1 MQVSTKWLKDYIDID
16 LTADELAEKFTLAGI
31 PVENVI
37 HAGEGLE
44 KVVTGKIEEL
54 KAHPDSDHL
63 QICQM
68 DVGAENLLQIVTG
81 AQNVA
86 EGQIVPVALVG
97 ANLPCGKKISKGKM
111 RGVASNGMLCSSD
124 ELKIEGDAS
133 GIYILPEDTKVGI
146 PVAEVLGLDD
156 DILEF
161 ELTANRGDCFSVVG
175 LVRELAV
182 LTKKT
187 PRFPEIKVDENDDR
201 EASKLV
207 KIGIAAPELCSRFSG
222 RVLTD
227 VKLAPSPDW
236 IVKRLEGAGMRAI
249 NNVVDVTNFVM
260 LELGQPLHAYDFDE
274 VVGHELTARQAVAG
288 EALHTLDDT
297 NRLAKGGEL
306 VIADAEKA
314 AGLAGIMGGF
324 ETEITEKTSTVILE
338 AACFNSASIRRTSR
352 AVGIHSEA
360 SGRFER
366 GTNEKGTIA
375 ALDRVAQLLQEMGAC
390 KVCKGVVDV
399 YPNPKD
405 EVKIKFSPAQINAR
419 LGTNFSVEE
428 IIDVLTAL
436 GFDVESTGKVDELTD
451 EVVDRIAAVT
461 KKFNK
466 TASEIG
472 KKSNVEN
479 FVSNIGA
486 TFSGIFKKADEKIPD
501 DAKERVESFV
511 SNFGG
516 LFRKADEKIPD
527 ETKERVED
535 IIGNIGGKFGELVK
549 TVDMKISSTYLATVP
564 EWRNDVTLPEDL
576 SEEVARIFGFDK
588 IPSTLPK
595 GNQQGHQSATQNFID
610 RIKTILVGLGMCEEL
625 SFAFTSS
632 AMFDKMHIPADSQLR
647 QAVPIM
653 NPLTDEAPLLRTTL
667 LASIFENAARNYSRK
682 NEDIKLFDIAPVFFP
697 KALPVTE
704 QPIERQQLV
713 GVLMGRREPKG
724 WSQNPAQVD
733 FYDAKG
739 IVEELLAG
747 LSINNYFVEAGEH
760 YALHPGKTAVF
771 KKGRDV
777 LVTVGEVH
785 PAVAEALGIKKK
797 IYVFEAEVDTL
808 QKFAA
813 KKFTFESLP
822 KYPSISRDLAI
833 LVDHDTAAGDVEK
846 VIAKNGGQFFKGV
859 TLFDVYT
866 GDRIS
871 ADKKSL
877 AFAIDF
883 RSNERTLKD
892 EEADE
897 AFKNILSAVEKEF
910 GATLRS

>member
-37 HAGEGLE
+37 HAGAGLE
-44 KVVTGKIEEL
+44 KVVTGRIEEL

-63 QICQM
+63 LICQM
-68 DVGAENLLQIVTG
+68 NVGAENLLQIITG
-81 AQNVA
+81 ASNVK

-111 RGVASNGMLCSSD
+111 RGVVSNGMLCSAN
-124 ELKIEGDAS
+124 EMNIEGDSS
-133 GIYILPEDTKVGI
+133 GIYILPEDTPIGL
-146 PVAEVLGLDD
+146 PAAEVLGLDD

-161 ELTANRGDCFSVVG
+161 ELTANRGDCFSVIG

-187 PRFPEIKVDENDDR
+187 PRFPEIKVDEDDAV
-201 EASKLV
+201 EASALV
-207 KIGIAAPELCSRFSG
+207 KIGIDAEDLCGRFSS
-222 RVLTD
+222 RVLTN

-236 IVKRLEGAGMRAI
+236 MVRRLEGAGMRAI

-260 LELGQPLHAYDFDE
+260 LEMGQPLHAYDFDK
-274 VVGHELTARQAVAG
+274 VVGHQLTARRAVEG
-288 EALHTLDDT
+288 EPLHTLDDT

-324 ETEITEKTSTVILE
+324 ESEITESTSTVILE
-338 AACFNSASIRRTSR
+338 AASFNSASIRRTSR

-366 GTNEKGTIA
+366 GTNEKGTVA

-399 YPNPKD
+399 YPNPKP
-405 EVKIKFSPAQINAR
+405 EVKIKFTPAQINSR
-419 LGTNFSVEE
+419 LGTSYTDAE
-428 IIDVLTAL
+428 IVDVLEAL
-436 GFDVESTGKVDELTD
+436 GFKIEPLGVVDELTD
-451 EVVDRIAAVT
+451 EVVDKFAEAT
-461 KKFNK
+461 KN
-466 TASEIG
+466 IG
-472 KKSNVEN
+472 KAARELSKKSTVEGFVKN
-479 FVSNIGA
+479 FGA
-486 TFSGIFKKADEKIPD
+486 SLGELFKNA
-501 DAKERVESFV
+501 DAKATDDVLKNSGVESFMKNI
-511 SNFGG
+511 SETFGG
-516 LFRKADEKIPD
+516 AIKN
-527 ETKERVED
+527 VE
-535 IIGNIGGKFGELVK
+535 
-549 TVDMKISSTYLATVP
+549 MKISSAYEATVP
-564 EWRNDVTLPEDL
+564 EWRNDVSLPDDL
-576 SEEVARIFGFDK
+576 SEEVARIYGFDK

-610 RIKTILVGLGMCEEL
+610 KIKEILSSLGMCEEL
-625 SFAFTSS
+625 SFAFTSE
-632 AMFDKMHIPADSQLR
+632 AMFDKMRVPTDSELR
-647 QAVPIM
+647 RAVPIM

-667 LASIFENAARNYSRK
+667 LASIFENAARNFSRK
-682 NEDIKLFDIAPVFFP
+682 NEDVRLFDVAPVFLP
-697 KALPVTE
+697 KKLPVTE
-704 QPIERQQLV
+704 LPREKYQVV
-713 GVLMGRREPKG
+713 GLLMGRREPKG
-724 WSQNPAQVD
+724 WSQDAAQVD

-747 LSINNYFVEAGEH
+747 LSIANYFVEAGEH

-771 KKGRDV
+771 KKGLDV

-797 IYVFEAEVDTL
+797 IYVFEADIDTL

-813 KKFTFESLP
+813 KKFTLEALP

-833 LVDHDTAAGDVEK
+833 LVEHDTAAGDVEK
-846 VIAKNGGQFFKGV
+846 VIVKSGGKFFKGV

-866 GDRIS
+866 GERIP

-877 AFAIDF
+877 AFALEF

-892 EEADE
+892 EEADD
-897 AFKNILSAVEKEF
+897 AFKNILAAVEKDF

>member
-16 LTADELAEKFTLAGI
+16 LTADELADKFTLAGI

-37 HAGEGLE
+37 HAGAGLE
-44 KVVTGKIEEL
+44 KVVTGKIVEL
-54 KAHPDSDHL
+54 TAHPDSDHL

-81 AQNVA
+81 APNVA

-111 RGVASNGMLCSSD
+111 RGVASNGMLCSAD
-124 ELKIEGDAS
+124 ELKIDGDSS
-133 GIYILPEDTKVGI
+133 GIYILPEDTPVGI
-146 PVAEVLGLDD
+146 PAAEVLGLDD

-182 LTKKT
+182 LTKKSA
-187 PRFPEIKVDENDDR
+187 RYPEITVDEND
-201 EASKLV
+201 ASDASALV
-207 KIGIAAPELCSRFSG
+207 KIGIDAPDLCSRFSA

-260 LELGQPLHAYDFDE
+260 LELGQPLHAYDFDA
-274 VVGHELTARQAVAG
+274 VAGHELTARRAVEG
-288 EALHTLDDT
+288 EPLHTLDDT

-306 VIADAEKA
+306 VIADADKA

-324 ETEITEKTSTVILE
+324 ETEITDKTKTVILE

-366 GTNEKGTIA
+366 GTNVNTTIK
-375 ALDRVAQLLQEMGAC
+375 ALDRVAQLLQQMGAC
-390 KVCKGVVDV
+390 RVCKGVVDV
-399 YPNPKD
+399 YPSPKD
-405 EVKIKFSPAQINAR
+405 EVKIKFTTAQINAR
-419 LGTNFSVEE
+419 LGTNYTDAE
-428 IIDVLTAL
+428 IVDVLEAL
-436 GFDVESTGKVDELTD
+436 GFGIEPLNKVDELTD
-451 EVVDRIAAVT
+451 EVVDKFASATKTFGKAAR
-461 KKFNK
+461 
-466 TASEIG
+466 EIG
-472 KKSNVEN
+472 KKSNVES
-479 FVSNIGA
+479 FIGNIGA
-486 TFSGIFKKADEKIPD
+486 TFGNLFKNAGAKANDMAQKAGVD
-501 DAKERVESFV
+501 DFV
-511 SNFGG
+511 Q
-516 LFRKADEKIPD
+516 
-527 ETKERVED
+527 
-535 IIGNIGGKFGELVK
+535 NISTAVGDMVK
-549 TVDMKISSTYLATVP
+549 NVDMKLSTSYEVTVP
-564 EWRNDVTLPEDL
+564 DWRNDVTIPDDL
-576 SEEVARIFGFDK
+576 SEEVARIYGFDK

-595 GNQQGHQSATQNFID
+595 GNQQGRQSAAQNFID
-610 RIKTILVGLGMCEEL
+610 RIKAILVGLGMCEEL
-625 SFAFTSS
+625 SFAFTST
-632 AMFDKMHIPADSQLR
+632 AMFDKMRVPVDSTLR

-667 LASIFENAARNYSRK
+667 LASIFENAARNFSRK
-682 NEDIKLFDIAPVFFP
+682 NEDLKLFDIAPVFEP

-704 QPIERQQLV
+704 QPRERQQLV
-713 GVLMGRREPKG
+713 GLLTGRREPKG

-739 IVEELLAG
+739 IVEELLDG
-747 LSINNYFVEAGEH
+747 LSINNYFVEAGTH
-760 YALHPGKTAVF
+760 YALHPGKTAAF

-785 PAVAEALGIKKK
+785 PAVAEALGIRKK
-797 IYVFEAEVDTL
+797 IYVFEADVDTL

-813 KKFTFESLP
+813 KKFTLEPLP
-822 KYPSISRDLAI
+822 KYPSIGRDLAI
-833 LVDHDTAAGDVEK
+833 LVDLDTAAGDVEK
-846 VIAKNGGQFFKGV
+846 VITKHGGNFLKRV

-866 GDRIS
+866 GERIP

-877 AFAIDF
+877 AFALDF
-883 RSNERTLKD
+883 RSNERTLTD
-892 EEADE
+892 DEADT
-897 AFKNILSAVEKEF
+897 AFKEILAAVEKDF

>member
-16 LTADELAEKFTLAGI
+16 LSADELAEKFTLAGI

-63 QICQM
+63 LICQM
-68 DVGAENLLQIVTG
+68 NVGKENLLQIVTG
-81 AQNVA
+81 ASNVA

-111 RGVASNGMLCSSD
+111 RGVASNGMLCSAE
-124 ELKIEGDAS
+124 ELKLDVEDAVD
-133 GIYILPEDTKVGI
+133 GIYILPADTPVGV
-146 PVAEVLGLDD
+146 PAAEVLGLDD

-161 ELTANRGDCFSVVG
+161 ELTANRGDCFSVIG

-182 LTKKT
+182 LTKKSA
-187 PRFPEIKVDENDDR
+187 RYPEIKVSENDSA
-201 EASKLV
+201 ESSALV
-207 KIGIAAPELCSRFSG
+207 KIDIDAPDLCSRFSA
-222 RVLTD
+222 RVLTN

-260 LELGQPLHAYDFDE
+260 LEMGQPLHAYDFDK
-274 VVGHELTARQAVAG
+274 VVGHQLTARRAVEG
-288 EALHTLDDT
+288 EPLHTLDDT

-324 ETEITEKTSTVILE
+324 ESEITEKTSTVILE
-338 AACFNSASIRRTSR
+338 AASFNSASIRRTSR
-352 AVGIHSEA
+352 AVGIHTEA

-366 GTNEKGTIA
+366 GTNEHGTIA

-399 YPNPKD
+399 YPNPKG
-405 EVKIKFSPAQINAR
+405 EVKIKFTPKQINAR
-419 LGTNFSVEE
+419 LGTKFSNEE
-428 IIDVLTAL
+428 IVEVLESL
-436 GFDVESTGKVDELTD
+436 GFEIETTGKVDELTD
-451 EVVDRIAAVT
+451 EVVDKFASAT
-461 KKFNK
+461 KN
-466 TASEIG
+466 IG
-472 KKSNVEN
+472 KAARELGKNPNVEN
-479 FVSNIGA
+479 FISNIGA
-486 TFSGIFKKADEKIPD
+486 TF
-501 DAKERVESFV
+501 
-511 SNFGG
+511 GG
-516 LFRKADEKIPD
+516 LFGKNADKAR
-527 ETKERVED
+527 ETIKDSGIEEFVK
-535 IIGNIGGKFGELVK
+535 NIGTAVGDMVK
-549 TVDMKISSTYLATVP
+549 TVDMKISAAYEATVP

-576 SEEVARIFGFDK
+576 SEEVARIFGFDE

-595 GNQQGHQSATQNFID
+595 GNQQGHQSAAQNFID
-610 RIKTILVGLGMCEEL
+610 KIKNILSSLGMCEEL
-625 SFAFTSS
+625 SFAFTSE
-632 AMFDKMHIPADSQLR
+632 AMFDKMQISADSKLR
-647 QAVPIM
+647 RAVPIM

-667 LASIFENAARNYSRK
+667 LASIFENAARNFSRK
-682 NEDIKLFDIAPVFFP
+682 NEDVRLFEVAPVFFP
-697 KALPVTE
+697 KSLPVTE
-704 QPIERQQLV
+704 QPIEKQKLA
-713 GVLMGRREPKG
+713 GLLMGRREPKG
-724 WSQNPAQVD
+724 WSQDAAQID

-747 LSINNYFVEAGEH
+747 LSISNYFVEAGEH
-760 YALHPGKTAVF
+760 YALHPGKTAFF

-777 LVTVGEVH
+777 LATVGEVH
-785 PAVAEALGIKKK
+785 PAVAEALGIRKK
-797 IYVFEAEVDTL
+797 IYVFEADVETL

-813 KKFTFESLP
+813 KKFSFESLP

-833 LVDHDTAAGDVEK
+833 LVEHDIAAGDVEK
-846 VIAKNGGQFFKGV
+846 VIIKNGGNFFKGV

-866 GDRIS
+866 GERIAS
-871 ADKKSL
+871 DKKSL
-877 AFAIDF
+877 AFAIEF

-892 EEADE
+892 EEADS
-897 AFKNILSAVEKEF
+897 AFQNILAAVEKEF

>member
-37 HAGEGLE
+37 HASEGLE
-44 KVVTGKIEEL
+44 KVVTGRIEEL

-63 QICQM
+63 LICQM
-68 DVGAENLLQIVTG
+68 NIGEENLVQIITG
-81 AQNVA
+81 ASNVA

-111 RGVASNGMLCSSD
+111 RGVASNGMLCSAD
-124 ELKIEGDAS
+124 ELNIEGDSS
-133 GIYILPEDTKVGI
+133 GIYILPEDTPVGV
-146 PVAEVLGLDD
+146 PAAEVLGLDD

-161 ELTANRGDCFSVVG
+161 ELTANRGDCFSVIG

-187 PRFPEIKVDENDDR
+187 PRFPEIKFDEDDER
-201 EASKLV
+201 NAEDLV
-207 KIGIAAPELCSRFSG
+207 KIGIDAPDLCGRFSS
-222 RVLTD
+222 RVLTN

-236 IVKRLEGAGMRAI
+236 MVKRLEGAGMRAI

-260 LELGQPLHAYDFDE
+260 LEMGQPLHAYDYDK
-274 VVGHELTARQAVAG
+274 VTWHQLTARRAVEG
-288 EALHTLDDT
+288 EPLHTLDDT

-324 ETEITEKTSTVILE
+324 ESEITEATKTVILE
-338 AACFNSASIRRTSR
+338 AASFNSASIRRTSR

-366 GTNEKGTIA
+366 GTNINGTVV

-390 KVCKGVVDV
+390 SVCKGVVDV
-399 YPNPKD
+399 YPNPKP
-405 EVKIKFSPAQINAR
+405 EIKIKFTPAQINQR
-419 LGTNFSVEE
+419 LGTNYSDKE
-428 IIDVLTAL
+428 IIDVLEAL
-436 GFDVESTGKVDELTD
+436 GFKIEPLGVVDELTD
-451 EVVDRIAAVT
+451 DVVDKFATATKNIGKAAR
-461 KKFNK
+461 
-466 TASEIG
+466 EIG
-472 KKSNVEN
+472 KKSNVESFMKN
-479 FVSNIGA
+479 FGASIGEL
-486 TFSGIFKKADEKIPD
+486 FKNT
-501 DAKERVESFV
+501 DAKAQDEVIKNSGVEGFMKNISET
-511 SNFGG
+511 FGG
-516 LFRKADEKIPD
+516 IAKS
-527 ETKERVED
+527 VE
-535 IIGNIGGKFGELVK
+535 I
-549 TVDMKISSTYLATVP
+549 KISSAYEATVP
-564 EWRNDVTLPEDL
+564 DWRNDVKLPDDL
-576 SEEVARIFGFDK
+576 SEEVARIYGFDN

-595 GNQQGHQSATQNFID
+595 GNQQGRQSATQNFID
-610 RIKTILVGLGMCEEL
+610 KIKNILSGLGMCEEL
-625 SFAFTSS
+625 SFAFTSE
-632 AMFDKMHIPADSQLR
+632 AMFDKMRIPADSELR
-647 QAVPIM
+647 RAVPIM

-667 LASIFENAARNYSRK
+667 LASIFENAARNFSRK
-682 NEDIKLFDIAPVFFP
+682 NEDVRLFDVAPVFIP
-697 KALPVTE
+697 KNLPVTE
-704 QPIERQQLV
+704 LPLEKQQVV
-713 GVLMGRREPKG
+713 GLLMGRREPKG
-724 WSQNPAQVD
+724 WSQNPAQID

-739 IVEELLAG
+739 IVEEFLAG

-771 KKGRDV
+771 KKGRDI
-777 LVTVGEVH
+777 LVMVGEVH

-797 IYVFEAEVDTL
+797 IYVFEADVETL

-813 KKFTFESLP
+813 KKFSLESLP

-833 LVDHDTAAGDVEK
+833 LVEHDTAAGDVEK
-846 VIAKNGGQFFKGV
+846 IIVKSGGKFFKGV

-866 GDRIS
+866 GERIP

-877 AFAIDF
+877 AFALEF
-883 RSNERTLKD
+883 RSNERTLTD

-897 AFKNILSAVEKEF
+897 AFKNILAAVEKDF

>member
-37 HAGEGLE
+37 HAGAGLE
-44 KVVTGKIEEL
+44 KVVTGRIDEL

-68 DVGAENLLQIVTG
+68 DVGEENLLQIVTG

-111 RGVASNGMLCSSD
+111 RGVASNGMLCSAD
-124 ELKIEGDAS
+124 ELKIDGDSS
-133 GIYILPEDTKVGI
+133 GIYILPENTKVGI

-161 ELTANRGDCFSVVG
+161 ELTANRGDCFSMIG

-187 PRFPEIKVDENDDR
+187 PRYPEIKVDEDDER
-201 EASKLV
+201 NASELV
-207 KIGIAAPELCSRFSG
+207 KIGIDAPELCSRFSA
-222 RVLTD
+222 RVLTN

-236 IVKRLEGAGMRAI
+236 MVKRLEGAGMRAI

-260 LELGQPLHAYDFDE
+260 LELGQPLHAYDFDA

-366 GTNEKGTIA
+366 GTNEHGTIN
-375 ALDRVAQLLQEMGAC
+375 ALDRVAQLLQQMNAC
-390 KVCKGVVDV
+390 KVCTGVVDV
-399 YPNPKD
+399 YPNPKP
-405 EVKIKFSPAQINAR
+405 EVKIKFSPAQINQR

-428 IIDVLTAL
+428 ILDVLSAL
-436 GFDVESTGKVDELTD
+436 GFAVESTGKVDELTD
-451 EVVDRIAAVT
+451 EVIDKFADKIAFAT
-461 KKFNK
+461 KNVNRV
-466 TASEIG
+466 AREIG
-472 KKSNVEN
+472 KKPGIEN
-479 FVSNIGA
+479 FMSNIGA
-486 TFSGIFKKADEKIPD
+486 TFGELFKRADEKISD
-501 DAKERVESFV
+501 K
-511 SNFGG
+511 
-516 LFRKADEKIPD
+516 
-527 ETKERVED
+527 TKERVED
-535 IIGNIGGKFGELVK
+535 IMGNIGGKFGELVK
-549 TVDMKISSTYLATVP
+549 NVDMKISSTYVATVP
-564 EWRNDVTLPEDL
+564 DWRNDVTLPEDL

-595 GNQQGHQSATQNFID
+595 GNQQGHQSAAQNFID
-610 RIKTILVGLGMCEEL
+610 RIKAILVRLGMCEEL

-632 AMFDKMHIPADSQLR
+632 AMFDKMQIPADSQLR

-667 LASIFENAARNYSRK
+667 LASIFENAARNFSRK
-682 NEDIKLFDIAPVFFP
+682 NEDLKLFDVAPVFFP
-697 KALPVTE
+697 KSLPVTE

-713 GVLMGRREPKG
+713 GLLTGRREPKG

-733 FYDAKG
+733 FYDVKG

-747 LSINNYFVEAGEH
+747 LSINNYFVEAGTH

-785 PAVAEALGIKKK
+785 PAVADALDIRKK
-797 IYVFEAEVDTL
+797 IYVFEADVDTL

-883 RSNERTLKD
+883 RSNERTLTD

-897 AFKNILSAVEKEF
+897 SFKNILSAVEKEF

>member
-44 KVVTGKIEEL
+44 KVVTGRIEEL

-63 QICQM
+63 LICQM
-68 DVGAENLLQIVTG
+68 NVGAENLVQIITG
-81 AQNVA
+81 APNVA

-111 RGVASNGMLCSSD
+111 RGVASNGMLCSAN
-124 ELKIEGDAS
+124 EMNIEGDSS
-133 GIYILPEDTKVGI
+133 GIYILPEDTPIGI
-146 PVAEVLGLDD
+146 PAAEVLGLDD

-161 ELTANRGDCFSVVG
+161 ELTANRGDCFSVIG

-187 PRFPEIKVDENDDR
+187 PRFPEIKVDENDAA
-201 EASKLV
+201 EASALV
-207 KIGIAAPELCSRFSG
+207 KIGIDAEDLCGRFSS
-222 RVLTD
+222 RVLTN

-236 IVKRLEGAGMRAI
+236 MVKRLEGAGMRAI

-260 LELGQPLHAYDFDE
+260 LEMGQPLHAYDFDK
-274 VVGHELTARQAVAG
+274 VVGHQLTARRAIEG
-288 EALHTLDDT
+288 EPLHTLDDT

-324 ETEITEKTSTVILE
+324 ESEITEATTTVILE
-338 AACFNSASIRRTSR
+338 AASFNSASIRRTSR

-366 GTNEKGTIA
+366 GTNEKNTIA

-399 YPNPKD
+399 YPNPKP
-405 EVKIKFSPAQINAR
+405 EVKIKFTPAQINSR
-419 LGTNFSVEE
+419 LGTEYSDAE
-428 IIDVLTAL
+428 IVDVLEAL
-436 GFDVESTGKVDELTD
+436 GFKIEPLGVVDELTD
-451 EVVDRIAAVT
+451 EVVDKFAAAT
-461 KKFNK
+461 KNIGK
-466 TASEIG
+466 AAREIG
-472 KKSNVEN
+472 KKSTVEGFVKN
-479 FVSNIGA
+479 FGA
-486 TFSGIFKKADEKIPD
+486 SFGELFKNA
-501 DAKERVESFV
+501 DAKAEDDVLKNSGVESFMKNI
-511 SNFGG
+511 SETFGG
-516 LFRKADEKIPD
+516 IAKS
-527 ETKERVED
+527 VE
-535 IIGNIGGKFGELVK
+535 
-549 TVDMKISSTYLATVP
+549 MKISSAYEVTVP
-564 EWRNDVTLPEDL
+564 DWRNDVSLPDDL
-576 SEEVARIFGFDK
+576 SEEVARIYGFDK

-610 RIKTILVGLGMCEEL
+610 KIKNILSSLGLCEEL
-625 SFAFTSS
+625 SFAFTSE
-632 AMFDKMHIPADSQLR
+632 AMFDKMRVPTDSELR
-647 QAVPIM
+647 RAVPIM

-667 LASIFENAARNYSRK
+667 LASIFENAARNFSRK
-682 NEDIKLFDIAPVFFP
+682 NEDVRLFDVAPIFLP
-697 KALPVTE
+697 RALPVTE
-704 QPIERQQLV
+704 LPLEKYQVAGL
-713 GVLMGRREPKG
+713 LMGRREPKG
-724 WSQNPAQVD
+724 WSQDAAQVD

-747 LSINNYFVEAGEH
+747 LSIGNYFVEAGEH

-797 IYVFEAEVDTL
+797 IYVFEADVETL

-813 KKFTFESLP
+813 KKFSLESLP

-833 LVDHDTAAGDVEK
+833 LVSHDTAAADVEK
-846 VIAKNGGQFFKGV
+846 VIVKSGGKFFKGV

-866 GDRIS
+866 GERIP

-877 AFAIDF
+877 AFAIEF

-897 AFKNILSAVEKEF
+897 AFKNILAAVEKDF

>member
-16 LTADELAEKFTLAGI
+16 LTVDELAEKFTLAGI

-37 HAGEGLE
+37 KAGAGLE
-44 KVVTGKIEEL
+44 KVVTGRIEEL

-68 DVGAENLLQIVTG
+68 NIGAGELLQIVTG

-111 RGVASNGMLCSSD
+111 RGVASNGMLCSAD
-124 ELKIEGDAS
+124 ELKIDGDSS
-133 GIYILPEDTKVGI
+133 GIYILPDDTPIGL
-146 PVAEVLGLDD
+146 PAAFVLGLDD

-161 ELTANRGDCFSVVG
+161 ELTANRGDCFSVIG

-187 PRFPEIKVDENDDR
+187 PDYPEIKVDEDDDR
-201 EASKLV
+201 DASDLV
-207 KIGIAAPELCSRFSG
+207 KIGIDAPDLCSRFSA

-227 VKLAPSPDW
+227 VKLAPSPEW
-236 IVKRLEGAGMRAI
+236 LVRRLEGAGMRAI

-260 LELGQPLHAYDFDE
+260 LEMGQPLHAYDFDA
-274 VVGHELTARQAVAG
+274 VVGHELTARRAIEG
-288 EALHTLDDT
+288 EPLHTLDDT

-324 ETEITEKTSTVILE
+324 ESEITEKTTTVILE

-352 AVGIHSEA
+352 AVGIHTEA

-375 ALDRVAQLLQEMGAC
+375 ALDRVAQLLQKTGAC

-399 YPNPKD
+399 YPNPKP
-405 EVKIKFSPAQINAR
+405 EVKIKFTAAQINAR
-419 LGTNFSVEE
+419 LGTDYSDEKIV
-428 IIDVLTAL
+428 DVLEAL
-436 GFDVESTGKVDELTD
+436 GFEIDPINKVEEMTD
-451 EVVDRIAAVT
+451 EVVDKVAAAT
-461 KKFNK
+461 KNISK
-466 TASEIG
+466 AARELG
-472 KKSNVEN
+472 KKPRVEG
-479 FVSNIGA
+479 FMKNIGA
-486 TFSGIFKKADEKIPD
+486 TFGGLFQKADDKIPD
-501 DAKERVESFV
+501 KAKADVEDFV
-511 SNFGG
+511 SNISAAVG
-516 LFRKADEKIPD
+516 DM
-527 ETKERVED
+527 
-535 IIGNIGGKFGELVK
+535 VK
-549 TVDMKISSTYLATVP
+549 SVDLKISSAYEATVP

-595 GNQQGHQSATQNFID
+595 GNQQGRQSDTQNFID
-610 RIKTILVGLGMCEEL
+610 RIKNILSGLGMSEEL
-625 SFAFTSS
+625 SFAFTSE
-632 AMFDKMHIPADSQLR
+632 AMFDKMQIPADSELR
-647 QAVPIM
+647 KAVPIM

-667 LASIFENAARNYSRK
+667 LASVFENAARNFSRK
-682 NEDIKLFDIAPVFFP
+682 NEDVRLFEVAPVFLP
-697 KALPVTE
+697 KNLPVTE
-704 QPIERQQLV
+704 QPIEKQKLA
-713 GVLMGRREPKG
+713 GLLMGRREPKG
-724 WSQNPAQVD
+724 WSQNSAQVD

-747 LSINNYFVEAGEH
+747 LSIANYSVEAGEH
-760 YALHPGKTAVF
+760 YALHPGKTAIF

-777 LVTVGEVH
+777 LATVGEVH
-785 PAVAEALGIKKK
+785 PAVAEGLGIRKK
-797 IYVFEAEVDTL
+797 IYVFEADVETL
-808 QKFAA
+808 KKFAA
-813 KKFTFESLP
+813 KKFSFESLP

-833 LVDHDTAAGDVEK
+833 LVEHDTAAGDVEK
-846 VIAKNGGQFFKGV
+846 VIAKSGGQFLKSV

-866 GDRIS
+866 GERIS
-871 ADKKSL
+871 AARKSL
-877 AFAIDF
+877 AFALEF

-892 EEADE
+892 EEADT
-897 AFKNILSAVEKEF
+897 AFQNILAAVEKEF
-910 GATLRS
+910 GATLR

>member
-37 HAGEGLE
+37 HAGAGLE
-44 KVVTGKIEEL
+44 KVVTGRIEEL

-63 QICQM
+63 LICQM
-68 DVGAENLLQIVTG
+68 NVGEENLLQIVTG
-81 AQNVA
+81 AQNVK
-86 EGQIVPVALVG
+86 EGQVVPVALVG

-111 RGVASNGMLCSSD
+111 RGVASNGMLCSAD
-124 ELKIEGDAS
+124 EMNIEGDSS
-133 GIYILPEDTKVGI
+133 GIYILPEDTPIGI
-146 PVAEVLGLDD
+146 PAAEVLGLDD

-161 ELTANRGDCFSVVG
+161 ELTANRGDCFSVIG

-187 PRFPEIKVDENDDR
+187 PRFPEIKFDENDNA
-201 EASKLV
+201 EASALV
-207 KIGIAAPELCSRFSG
+207 KIGIDAPDLCSRFSS
-222 RVLTD
+222 RVLTN

-260 LELGQPLHAYDFDE
+260 LEMGQPLHAYDFDE
-274 VVGHELTARQAVAG
+274 VKGHELTARRAIEG
-288 EALHTLDDT
+288 EPLHTLDDT

-324 ETEITEKTSTVILE
+324 ESEITEKTSTVILE
-338 AACFNSASIRRTSR
+338 AASFNSASIRRTSR

-366 GTNEKGTIA
+366 GTNINGTVA
-375 ALDRVAQLLQEMGAC
+375 ALDRVAQLLQDMGAC
-390 KVCKGVVDV
+390 RVCKGVVDV
-399 YPNPKD
+399 YPNPKP
-405 EVKIKFSPAQINAR
+405 EVKIKFTSAQINQR
-419 LGTNFSVEE
+419 LGTNFSDEE
-428 IIDVLTAL
+428 IVDVLEAL
-436 GFDVESTGKVDELTD
+436 GFEIDPINKVEEMTD
-451 EVVDRIAAVT
+451 EVVDKFAAAT
-461 KKFNK
+461 KN
-466 TASEIG
+466 IG
-472 KKSNVEN
+472 KAARELGKKQNVES
-479 FVSNIGA
+479 FMSNIGSA
-486 TFSGIFKKADEKIPD
+486 FGNIFKKADEKIPD
-501 DAKERVESFV
+501 K
-511 SNFGG
+511 
-516 LFRKADEKIPD
+516 
-527 ETKERVED
+527 TKDNVED
-535 IIGNIGGKFGELVK
+535 LMSTLGGKFGDLVK
-549 TVDMKISSTYLATVP
+549 SVDMKISSAFEATVP
-564 EWRNDVTLPEDL
+564 DWRNDVTLPEDL

-595 GNQQGHQSATQNFID
+595 GNQQGHQSAAQNFID
-610 RIKTILVGLGMCEEL
+610 KIKSVLSSLGMCEEL
-625 SFAFTSS
+625 SFAFTSE
-632 AMFDKMHIPADSQLR
+632 AMFDKMQIPADSELR
-647 QAVPIM
+647 RAVPIM

-667 LASIFENAARNYSRK
+667 LASIFENAARNFSRK
-682 NEDIKLFDIAPVFFP
+682 NEDVRLFEVAPVFYP

-704 QPIERQQLV
+704 QPLEKQKLA
-713 GVLMGRREPKG
+713 GLLMGRREPKG
-724 WSQNPAQVD
+724 WSQDAAQID

-747 LSINNYFVEAGEH
+747 LSIGNYFVEAGEH

-785 PAVAEALGIKKK
+785 PAVAEALGIRKK
-797 IYVFEAEVDTL
+797 IYVFEADVETL

-813 KKFTFESLP
+813 KKFSFESLP

-833 LVDHDTAAGDVEK
+833 LVEPETAAGDVEK
-846 VIAKNGGQFFKGV
+846 VIAKNGGTFLKGV

-866 GDRIS
+866 GERIAS
-871 ADKKSL
+871 DKKSL
-877 AFAIDF
+877 AFAIEF

-897 AFKNILSAVEKEF
+897 AFKNILAAVEKEF

>member
-37 HAGEGLE
+37 HAGAGLE
-44 KVVTGKIEEL
+44 KVVTGRIEEL

-63 QICQM
+63 LICQM
-68 DVGAENLLQIVTG
+68 NVGEENLLQIVTG
-81 AQNVA
+81 AQNVK

-111 RGVASNGMLCSSD
+111 RGVASNGMLCSAD
-124 ELKIEGDAS
+124 EMNIEGDSS
-133 GIYILPEDTKVGI
+133 GIYILPEDTPIGI
-146 PVAEVLGLDD
+146 PAAEVLGLDD

-161 ELTANRGDCFSVVG
+161 ELTANRGDCFSVIG

-187 PRFPEIKVDENDDR
+187 PRFPEIKFDEDDNA
-201 EASKLV
+201 EASALV
-207 KIGIAAPELCSRFSG
+207 KIGIDAPDLCSRFSS
-222 RVLTD
+222 RVLTN

-260 LELGQPLHAYDFDE
+260 LEMGQPLHAYDFDE
-274 VVGHELTARQAVAG
+274 VKGHELTARRAIEG
-288 EALHTLDDT
+288 EPLHTLDDT

-324 ETEITEKTSTVILE
+324 ESEITEKTSTVILE
-338 AACFNSASIRRTSR
+338 AASFNSASIRRTSR

-366 GTNEKGTIA
+366 GTNINGTVA
-375 ALDRVAQLLQEMGAC
+375 ALDRVAQLLQDMGAC
-390 KVCKGVVDV
+390 RVCKGVVDV
-399 YPNPKD
+399 YPNPKP
-405 EVKIKFSPAQINAR
+405 EVKIKFTSAQINQR
-419 LGTNFSVEE
+419 LGTNFSDEE
-428 IIDVLTAL
+428 IVDVLEAL
-436 GFDVESTGKVDELTD
+436 GFEIDPINKVEEMTD
-451 EVVDRIAAVT
+451 EVVDKFAAAT
-461 KKFNK
+461 KN
-466 TASEIG
+466 IG
-472 KKSNVEN
+472 KAARELGKKQNVES
-479 FVSNIGA
+479 FMSNIGSA
-486 TFSGIFKKADEKIPD
+486 FGNIFKKADEKIPD
-501 DAKERVESFV
+501 KTKDNVEELMST
-511 SNFGG
+511 
-516 LFRKADEKIPD
+516 L
-527 ETKERVED
+527 
-535 IIGNIGGKFGELVK
+535 GGKFGDLVK
-549 TVDMKISSTYLATVP
+549 SVDMKISSAFEATVP
-564 EWRNDVTLPEDL
+564 DWRNDVTLPDDL

-595 GNQQGHQSATQNFID
+595 GNQQGHQSAAQNFID
-610 RIKTILVGLGMCEEL
+610 KIKSVLSSLGMCEEL
-625 SFAFTSS
+625 SFAFTSE
-632 AMFDKMHIPADSQLR
+632 AMFDKMQIPADSELR
-647 QAVPIM
+647 RAVPIM

-667 LASIFENAARNYSRK
+667 LASIFENAARNFSRK
-682 NEDIKLFDIAPVFFP
+682 NEDVRLFEVAPVFYP

-704 QPIERQQLV
+704 QPLEKQKLA
-713 GVLMGRREPKG
+713 GLLMGRREPKG
-724 WSQNPAQVD
+724 WSQDAAQID

-747 LSINNYFVEAGEH
+747 LSIGNYFVEAGEH

-785 PAVAEALGIKKK
+785 PAVAEALGIRKK
-797 IYVFEAEVDTL
+797 IYVFEADVETL

-813 KKFTFESLP
+813 KKFSFESLP

-833 LVDHDTAAGDVEK
+833 LVEHDTAAGEVEK
-846 VIAKNGGQFFKGV
+846 VIAKNGGTFLKGV

-866 GDRIS
+866 GERIAS
-871 ADKKSL
+871 DKKSL
-877 AFAIDF
+877 AFAIEF

-897 AFKNILSAVEKEF
+897 AFKNILAAVEKEF

>member
-16 LTADELAEKFTLAGI
+16 LTVDELAEKFTLAGI

-37 HAGEGLE
+37 KAGEGLE
-44 KVVTGKIEEL
+44 KVITGRIEEL

-63 QICQM
+63 LICQM
-68 DVGAENLLQIVTG
+68 NIGEENLLQIVTG
-81 AQNVA
+81 APNVK
-86 EGQIVPVALVG
+86 EGQVVPVALVG

-111 RGVASNGMLCSSD
+111 RGVASNGMLCSAD
-124 ELKIEGDAS
+124 ELKIEGDSS
-133 GIYILPEDTKVGI
+133 GIYILPEDTPIGI
-146 PVAEVLGLDD
+146 PAAEVLGLDD

-161 ELTANRGDCFSVVG
+161 ELTANRGDCFSVIG

-182 LTKKT
+182 LTKKI
-187 PRFPEIKVDENDDR
+187 PRFPEIKVDENDAS
-201 EASKLV
+201 EASALV
-207 KIGIAAPELCSRFSG
+207 KIGIDAPDLCGRFSA

-236 IVKRLEGAGMRAI
+236 MVKRLEGAGMRAI

-260 LELGQPLHAYDFDE
+260 LEMGQPLHAYDFDE
-274 VVGHELTARQAVAG
+274 VKGHELTARRAV
-288 EALHTLDDT
+288 EHEPLHTLDDT

-324 ETEITEKTSTVILE
+324 ETEITAKTKTVILE
-338 AACFNSASIRRTSR
+338 AASFNSASIRRTSR
-352 AVGIHSEA
+352 AVGLHSEA

-366 GTNEKGTIA
+366 GTNINGTVA

-399 YPNPKD
+399 YPNPKP
-405 EVKIKFSPAQINAR
+405 EVKIRFTPAQINAR
-419 LGTNFSVEE
+419 LGTKFLDVQ
-428 IIDVLTAL
+428 IINVLEQL
-436 GFDVESTGKVDELTD
+436 GFKIENIGKVEELTD
-451 EVVDRIAAVT
+451 EVVDKFAAAT
-461 KKFNK
+461 KTLGKAAREF
-466 TASEIG
+466 G
-472 KKSNVEN
+472 KKSNVEGFMKN
-479 FVSNIGA
+479 LGGF
-486 TFSGIFKKADEKIPD
+486 FSKSSDEKKS
-501 DAKERVESFV
+501 DAQDFVKNLGSTVEGFV
-511 SNFGG
+511 KN
-516 LFRKADEKIPD
+516 
-527 ETKERVED
+527 
-535 IIGNIGGKFGELVK
+535 
-549 TVDMKISSTYLATVP
+549 VDMKISSTYEATVP
-564 EWRNDVTLPEDL
+564 DWRNDVTLPEDL

-595 GNQQGHQSATQNFID
+595 GSQQGHQSAAQNFID
-610 RIKTILVGLGMCEEL
+610 KIKEILSGLGMCEEL
-625 SFAFTSS
+625 SFAFTSE
-632 AMFDKMHIPADSQLR
+632 AMFDKMQIPADSELR
-647 QAVPIM
+647 RAVPIM

-682 NEDIKLFDIAPVFFP
+682 NEDVRLFDIAPVFFP
-697 KALPVTE
+697 KSLPVTE
-704 QPIERQQLV
+704 QPIEKYKLA
-713 GVLMGRREPKG
+713 GLLMGRREPKG
-724 WSQNPAQVD
+724 WSQNSAQID

-747 LSINNYFVEAGEH
+747 LSIANYFVEAGEH
-760 YALHPGKTAVF
+760 YALHPGKTALF

-785 PAVAEALGIKKK
+785 PAVAESLGIKKK
-797 IYVFEAEVDTL
+797 IYVFEADVETL

-813 KKFTFESLP
+813 KKFSFESLP

-833 LVDHDTAAGDVEK
+833 LVNPDVAASDVEK
-846 VIAKNGGQFFKGV
+846 VIVKSGDKILKAV

-866 GDRIS
+866 GERIS

-877 AFAIDF
+877 AFALEF

-897 AFKNILSAVEKEF
+897 AFKNILAAVESEF

>member
-1 MQVSTKWLKDYIDID
+1 MQVSTKWLRDYIDID
-16 LTADELAEKFTLAGI
+16 LSADELAEKFTLAGI

-44 KVVTGKIEEL
+44 KVVTGRIEEL

-63 QICQM
+63 LICQM
-68 DVGAENLLQIVTG
+68 NVGEENLVQIITG
-81 AQNVA
+81 ASNVA
-86 EGQIVPVALVG
+86 EGQVVPVALVG

-111 RGVASNGMLCSSD
+111 RGVVSNGMLCSAD
-124 ELKIEGDAS
+124 ELKIEGDPS
-133 GIYILPEDTKVGI
+133 GIYILPEDTPVGV
-146 PVAEVLGLDD
+146 PAAEVLGLDD

-161 ELTANRGDCFSVVG
+161 ELTANRGDCFSVIG

-187 PRFPEIKVDENDDR
+187 PRFPKVEVVEDDER
-201 EASKLV
+201 EASDLV
-207 KIGIAAPELCSRFSG
+207 KIGIDATDLCGRFSS
-222 RVLTD
+222 RVLTN

-236 IVKRLEGAGMRAI
+236 MVKRLEGAGMRAI

-260 LELGQPLHAYDFDE
+260 LEMGQPLHAYDFDK
-274 VVGHELTARQAVAG
+274 VTWHQLTARRAIEG
-288 EALHTLDDT
+288 EPLHTLDDT

-324 ETEITEKTSTVILE
+324 ESEITEATTTVILE
-338 AACFNSASIRRTSR
+338 AASFNSASIRRTSR

-366 GTNEKGTIA
+366 GTNEKGTVA

-399 YPNPKD
+399 YPNPKP
-405 EVKIKFSPAQINAR
+405 EVKIKFTPAQINSR
-419 LGTNFSVEE
+419 LGTNYSDEE
-428 IIDVLTAL
+428 IIGVLEAL
-436 GFDVESTGKVDELTD
+436 GFKIEPVGVVDELTD
-451 EVVDRIAAVT
+451 EVVDKFASATKNIGKAAR
-461 KKFNK
+461 
-466 TASEIG
+466 ELG
-472 KKSNVEN
+472 KKSTVEGFMKN
-479 FVSNIGA
+479 FGASIGEL
-486 TFSGIFKKADEKIPD
+486 FKNS
-501 DAKERVESFV
+501 DAKAADDVLKNSGVEGFMKNLSET
-511 SNFGG
+511 FGG
-516 LFRKADEKIPD
+516 LAKN
-527 ETKERVED
+527 VE
-535 IIGNIGGKFGELVK
+535 
-549 TVDMKISSTYLATVP
+549 MKISSAYEVTVP
-564 EWRNDVTLPEDL
+564 DWRNDVSLPDDL

-595 GNQQGHQSATQNFID
+595 GNQQGRQSAAQNFID
-610 RIKTILVGLGMCEEL
+610 KIKNILAGLGMCEEL
-625 SFAFTSS
+625 SFAFTSE
-632 AMFDKMHIPADSQLR
+632 AMFDKMRVPADSQLR
-647 QAVPIM
+647 RAVPIM

-667 LASIFENAARNYSRK
+667 LASIFENAARNFSRK
-682 NEDIKLFDIAPVFFP
+682 NEDVRLFDVAPVFIP
-697 KALPVTE
+697 KNLPVTE
-704 QPIERQQLV
+704 LPREKQQVV
-713 GVLMGRREPKG
+713 GLLMGRREPKG
-724 WSQNPAQVD
+724 WSQDAAQVD

-747 LSINNYFVEAGEH
+747 LSIGNYFVEAGEH

-797 IYVFEAEVDTL
+797 IYVFEADVETL

-813 KKFTFESLP
+813 KKFSFESLP

-833 LVDHDTAAGDVEK
+833 LVGHDTAAGDVEK
-846 VIAKNGGQFFKGV
+846 VIAKSGGKFFKGV

-866 GDRIS
+866 GERIP

-877 AFAIDF
+877 AFALEF

-892 EEADE
+892 EEADD
-897 AFKNILSAVEKEF
+897 AFKNILAAVEKDF

>member
-44 KVVTGKIEEL
+44 KVVTGRIEEL

-63 QICQM
+63 LICQM
-68 DVGAENLLQIVTG
+68 NVGADSLLQIVTG
-81 AQNVA
+81 APNVK

-111 RGVASNGMLCSSD
+111 RGVASNGMLCSAE
-124 ELKIEGDAS
+124 ELKLDVEDAVD
-133 GIYILPEDTKVGI
+133 GIYILPEDTPVGV
-146 PVAEVLGLDD
+146 PAATVLGLDD

-161 ELTANRGDCFSVVG
+161 ELTANRGDCFSVIG

-182 LTKKT
+182 LTKKSARY
-187 PRFPEIKVDENDDR
+187 PKIKVDENDAT
-201 EASKLV
+201 EASALV
-207 KIGIAAPELCSRFSG
+207 KIGIDAPDLCARFSA
-222 RVLTD
+222 RVLTN

-236 IVKRLEGAGMRAI
+236 MVKRLEGAGMRAI

-260 LELGQPLHAYDFDE
+260 LEMGQPLHAYDFDK
-274 VVGHELTARQAVAG
+274 VVGHQLTARRAVEG
-288 EALHTLDDT
+288 EPLHTLDDT

-324 ETEITEKTSTVILE
+324 ESEITEKTSTVILE
-338 AACFNSASIRRTSR
+338 AASFNSASIRRTSR
-352 AVGIHSEA
+352 AVGIHTEA

-366 GTNEKGTIA
+366 GTNEHGTIA

-390 KVCKGVVDV
+390 RVCKGVVDV
-399 YPNPKD
+399 YPNPKP
-405 EVKIKFSPAQINAR
+405 EVKIKFTPKQINAR
-419 LGTNFSVEE
+419 LGTNFSDDD
-428 IIDVLTAL
+428 IIDVLESL
-436 GFDVESTGKVDELTD
+436 GFEIDTFGKVDELTD
-451 EVVDRIAAVT
+451 EVVDKFSIAT
-461 KKFNK
+461 KSIGK
-466 TASEIG
+466 AAREIG

-479 FVSNIGA
+479 FISNIGA
-486 TFSGIFKKADEKIPD
+486 TF
-501 DAKERVESFV
+501 
-511 SNFGG
+511 GG
-516 LFRKADEKIPD
+516 LFKTADKTD
-527 ETKERVED
+527 KDSGVED
-535 IIGNIGGKFGELVK
+535 FVKTIGNAVGDMVK
-549 TVDMKISSTYLATVP
+549 NVDMKISSAYEVTVP

-576 SEEVARIFGFDK
+576 SEEVARIFGFDE

-595 GNQQGHQSATQNFID
+595 GNQQGRQSATQTFID
-610 RIKTILVGLGMCEEL
+610 KIKAILSSLGMCEEL
-625 SFAFTSS
+625 SFAFTSE
-632 AMFDKMHIPADSQLR
+632 AMFDKMQIPADSELR
-647 QAVPIM
+647 RAVPIM

-682 NEDIKLFDIAPVFFP
+682 NEDVRLFEVAPVFYP

-704 QPIERQQLV
+704 QPIEKQKLA
-713 GVLMGRREPKG
+713 GLLMGRREPKG
-724 WSQNPAQVD
+724 WSQDSAQID

-747 LSINNYFVEAGEH
+747 LSIGNYFVEAGEH

-777 LVTVGEVH
+777 LATVGEVH
-785 PAVAEALGIKKK
+785 PAVAEALGIRKK
-797 IYVFEAEVDTL
+797 IYVFEADIETL

-813 KKFTFESLP
+813 KKFSFESLP

-833 LVDHDTAAGDVEK
+833 LVEHDMAAGDVEK
-846 VIAKNGGQFFKGV
+846 VIAKNGGTFFKGV

-866 GDRIS
+866 GERIS

-877 AFAIDF
+877 AFAIEF

-892 EEADE
+892 EEADA
-897 AFKNILSAVEKEF
+897 AFQNILAAVEKEF

>member
-44 KVVTGKIEEL
+44 KVVTGRIEEL

-63 QICQM
+63 LICQM
-68 DVGAENLLQIVTG
+68 NIGEENLVQIITG
-81 AQNVA
+81 ASNVA

-111 RGVASNGMLCSSD
+111 RGVASNGMLCSAD
-124 ELKIEGDAS
+124 ELNIEGDSS
-133 GIYILPEDTKVGI
+133 GIYILPEDTPVGV
-146 PVAEVLGLDD
+146 PAAEVLGLDD

-161 ELTANRGDCFSVVG
+161 ELTANRGDCFSVIG

-187 PRFPEIKVDENDDR
+187 PRFPEIKFDEDDER
-201 EASKLV
+201 NAEDLV
-207 KIGIAAPELCSRFSG
+207 KIGIDAPDLCGRFSS
-222 RVLTD
+222 RVLTN

-236 IVKRLEGAGMRAI
+236 MVKRLEGAGMRAI

-260 LELGQPLHAYDFDE
+260 LEMGQPLHAYDYDK
-274 VVGHELTARQAVAG
+274 VTWHQLTARRAVEG
-288 EALHTLDDT
+288 EPLHTLDDT

-324 ETEITEKTSTVILE
+324 ESEITETTKTVILE
-338 AACFNSASIRRTSR
+338 AASFNSASIRRTSR

-366 GTNEKGTIA
+366 GTNINGTVA

-390 KVCKGVVDV
+390 SVCKGVVDV
-399 YPNPKD
+399 YPNPKP
-405 EVKIKFSPAQINAR
+405 EIKIKFTPAQINQR
-419 LGTNFSVEE
+419 LGTNYSDKE
-428 IIDVLTAL
+428 IIDVLEAL
-436 GFDVESTGKVDELTD
+436 GFKIEPLGVVDELTD
-451 EVVDRIAAVT
+451 EVVDKFATATKNIGKAAR
-461 KKFNK
+461 
-466 TASEIG
+466 EIG
-472 KKSNVEN
+472 KKSTVEGFMKN
-479 FVSNIGA
+479 FGASIGELFKNA
-486 TFSGIFKKADEKIPD
+486 DTKAPDEVIKNSG
-501 DAKERVESFV
+501 VESFMKNI
-511 SNFGG
+511 SETFGDIA
-516 LFRKADEKIPD
+516 KS
-527 ETKERVED
+527 VE
-535 IIGNIGGKFGELVK
+535 I
-549 TVDMKISSTYLATVP
+549 KISSAYEATVP
-564 EWRNDVTLPEDL
+564 DWRNDVSLPDDL
-576 SEEVARIFGFDK
+576 SEEVARIYGFDE

-595 GNQQGHQSATQNFID
+595 GNQQGRQSAAQNFID
-610 RIKTILVGLGMCEEL
+610 KIKNILSGLGMCEEL
-625 SFAFTSS
+625 SFAFTSE
-632 AMFDKMHIPADSQLR
+632 AMFDKMRVPADSELR
-647 QAVPIM
+647 RAVPIM

-667 LASIFENAARNYSRK
+667 LASIFENAARNFSRK
-682 NEDIKLFDIAPVFFP
+682 NEDVRLFDVAPVFIP
-697 KALPVTE
+697 KNLPVTE
-704 QPIERQQLV
+704 LPREKQQVV
-713 GVLMGRREPKG
+713 GLLMGRREPKG
-724 WSQNPAQVD
+724 WSQNPAQID

-739 IVEELLAG
+739 IVEELLAS

-771 KKGRDV
+771 KKGRDI

-785 PAVAEALGIKKK
+785 PAVSEALGIKKK
-797 IYVFEAEVDTL
+797 IYVFEADVETL
-808 QKFAA
+808 QRFAA
-813 KKFTFESLP
+813 KKFSLESLP

-833 LVDHDTAAGDVEK
+833 LVEHDTAAGDVEK
-846 VIAKNGGQFFKGV
+846 IIVKNGGKFFKGV

-866 GDRIS
+866 GERIP

-877 AFAIDF
+877 AFALEF
-883 RSNERTLKD
+883 RSNERTLTD

-897 AFKNILSAVEKEF
+897 AFKNILAAVEKDF

>member
-44 KVVTGKIEEL
+44 KVVTGRIEEL

-63 QICQM
+63 LICQM
-68 DVGAENLLQIVTG
+68 NVGADSLLQIVTG
-81 AQNVA
+81 APNVK

-111 RGVASNGMLCSSD
+111 RGVASNGMLCSAE
-124 ELKIEGDAS
+124 ELKLDVEDAVD
-133 GIYILPEDTKVGI
+133 GIYILPEDTPVGV
-146 PVAEVLGLDD
+146 PAATVLGLDD

-161 ELTANRGDCFSVVG
+161 ELTANRGDCFSVIG

-182 LTKKT
+182 LTKKSA
-187 PRFPEIKVDENDDR
+187 RYPEIKVDENDAT
-201 EASKLV
+201 ETSALV
-207 KIGIAAPELCSRFSG
+207 KIGIDAPDLCARFSA
-222 RVLTD
+222 RVLTN
-227 VKLAPSPDW
+227 VKLEPSPDW
-236 IVKRLEGAGMRAI
+236 MVKRLEGAGMRAI

-260 LELGQPLHAYDFDE
+260 LEMGQPLHAYDFDK
-274 VVGHELTARQAVAG
+274 VVGHQLTARRAVEG
-288 EALHTLDDT
+288 EPLHTLDDT

-324 ETEITEKTSTVILE
+324 ESEITEQTSTVILE
-338 AACFNSASIRRTSR
+338 AASFNSASIRRTSR
-352 AVGIHSEA
+352 AVGIHTEA

-366 GTNEKGTIA
+366 GTNEHGTIA
-375 ALDRVAQLLQEMGAC
+375 ALNRVAQLLQEMGAC
-390 KVCKGVVDV
+390 RVCKGVVDV
-399 YPNPKD
+399 YPNPKP
-405 EVKIKFSPAQINAR
+405 EVKIKFTPKQINAR
-419 LGTNFSVEE
+419 LGTNFSDDD
-428 IIDVLTAL
+428 IIDVLESL
-436 GFDVESTGKVDELTD
+436 GFEIDTFGKVDELTD
-451 EVVDRIAAVT
+451 EVVDKFSIAT
-461 KKFNK
+461 KSIGK
-466 TASEIG
+466 AAREIG

-479 FVSNIGA
+479 FISNIGA
-486 TFSGIFKKADEKIPD
+486 TF
-501 DAKERVESFV
+501 
-511 SNFGG
+511 GG
-516 LFRKADEKIPD
+516 LFKTADKTD
-527 ETKERVED
+527 KDSGVED
-535 IIGNIGGKFGELVK
+535 FVKTIGNAVGDMVK
-549 TVDMKISSTYLATVP
+549 NVDMKISSAYEVTVP

-576 SEEVARIFGFDK
+576 SEEVARIFGFDE

-595 GNQQGHQSATQNFID
+595 GNQQGRQSATQTFID
-610 RIKTILVGLGMCEEL
+610 KIKAILSSLGMCEEL
-625 SFAFTSS
+625 SFAFTSE
-632 AMFDKMHIPADSQLR
+632 AMFDKMQIPADSELR
-647 QAVPIM
+647 RAVPIM

-682 NEDIKLFDIAPVFFP
+682 NEDVRLFEVAPVFYP

-704 QPIERQQLV
+704 QPIEKQKLA
-713 GVLMGRREPKG
+713 GLLMGRREPKG
-724 WSQNPAQVD
+724 WSQDSAQID

-747 LSINNYFVEAGEH
+747 LSIGNYFVEAGEH

-777 LVTVGEVH
+777 LATVGEVH
-785 PAVAEALGIKKK
+785 PAVAEALGIRKK
-797 IYVFEAEVDTL
+797 IYVFEADIETL

-813 KKFTFESLP
+813 KKFSFESLP

-833 LVDHDTAAGDVEK
+833 LVEHDMAAGDVEK
-846 VIAKNGGQFFKGV
+846 VIAKNGGTFFKGE

-866 GDRIS
+866 GERIS

-877 AFAIDF
+877 AFAIEF

-892 EEADE
+892 EEADA
-897 AFKNILSAVEKEF
+897 AFQNILAAVEKEF

>member
-44 KVVTGKIEEL
+44 KVVTGRIEEL

-63 QICQM
+63 LICQM
-68 DVGAENLLQIVTG
+68 NVGAENLVQIITG
-81 AQNVA
+81 APNVA

-111 RGVASNGMLCSSD
+111 RGVASNGMLCSAN
-124 ELKIEGDAS
+124 EMNIEGDSS
-133 GIYILPEDTKVGI
+133 GIYILPEDTPIGI
-146 PVAEVLGLDD
+146 PAAEVLGLDD

-161 ELTANRGDCFSVVG
+161 ELTANRGDCFSVIG

-187 PRFPEIKVDENDDR
+187 PRFPEIKVDENDAA
-201 EASKLV
+201 EASALV
-207 KIGIAAPELCSRFSG
+207 KIGIDAEDLCGRFSS
-222 RVLTD
+222 RVLTN

-236 IVKRLEGAGMRAI
+236 MVKRLEGAGMRAI

-260 LELGQPLHAYDFDE
+260 LEMGQPLHAYDFDK
-274 VVGHELTARQAVAG
+274 VVGHQLTARRAIEG
-288 EALHTLDDT
+288 EPLHTLDDT

-324 ETEITEKTSTVILE
+324 ESEITEATTTVILE
-338 AACFNSASIRRTSR
+338 AASFNSASIRRTSR

-366 GTNEKGTIA
+366 GTNEKNTIA

-399 YPNPKD
+399 YPNPKP
-405 EVKIKFSPAQINAR
+405 EVKIKFTPAQINSR
-419 LGTNFSVEE
+419 LGTEYSDAE
-428 IIDVLTAL
+428 IVDVLEAL
-436 GFDVESTGKVDELTD
+436 GFKIEPLGVVDELTD
-451 EVVDRIAAVT
+451 EVVDKFAAAT
-461 KKFNK
+461 KNIGK
-466 TASEIG
+466 AAREIG
-472 KKSNVEN
+472 KKSTVEGFVKN
-479 FVSNIGA
+479 FGA
-486 TFSGIFKKADEKIPD
+486 SFGELFKNA
-501 DAKERVESFV
+501 DAKAEDDVLKNSGVESFMKNI
-511 SNFGG
+511 SETFGG
-516 LFRKADEKIPD
+516 IAKS
-527 ETKERVED
+527 VE
-535 IIGNIGGKFGELVK
+535 
-549 TVDMKISSTYLATVP
+549 MKISSAYEVTVP
-564 EWRNDVTLPEDL
+564 DWRNDVSLPDDL
-576 SEEVARIFGFDK
+576 SEEVARIYGFDK

-610 RIKTILVGLGMCEEL
+610 KIKNILSSLGLCEEL
-625 SFAFTSS
+625 SFAFTSE
-632 AMFDKMHIPADSQLR
+632 AMFDKMRVPTDSELR
-647 QAVPIM
+647 RAVPIM

-667 LASIFENAARNYSRK
+667 LASIFENAARNFSRK
-682 NEDIKLFDIAPVFFP
+682 NEDVRLFDVAPIFLP

-704 QPIERQQLV
+704 LPLEKYQVAGL
-713 GVLMGRREPKG
+713 LMGRREPKG
-724 WSQNPAQVD
+724 WSQDAAQVD

-747 LSINNYFVEAGEH
+747 LSIGNYFVEAGEH

-797 IYVFEAEVDTL
+797 IYVFEADVETL

-813 KKFTFESLP
+813 KKFSLESLP

-833 LVDHDTAAGDVEK
+833 LVSHDTAAADVEK
-846 VIAKNGGQFFKGV
+846 VIVKSGGKFFKGV

-866 GDRIS
+866 GERIP

-877 AFAIDF
+877 AFAIEF

-897 AFKNILSAVEKEF
+897 AFKNILAVVEKDF
-910 GATLRS
+910 CATLRS

>member
-16 LTADELAEKFTLAGI
+16 LTSDELAEKFTLAGI

-44 KVVTGKIEEL
+44 KVVTGRIEEL

-68 DVGAENLLQIVTG
+68 NVGEENLLQIVTG
-81 AQNVA
+81 APNVA

-111 RGVASNGMLCSSD
+111 RGVASNGMLCSPD
-124 ELKIEGDAS
+124 ELNIEGDSS
-133 GIYILPEDTKVGI
+133 GIYILPEDTPIGV
-146 PVAEVLGLDD
+146 PAAEVLGLDD

-161 ELTANRGDCFSVVG
+161 ELTANRGDCFSVIG

-187 PRFPEIKVDENDDR
+187 PRFPEIKFDENDSA
-201 EASKLV
+201 EASAFV
-207 KIGIAAPELCSRFSG
+207 KIGIDAPDLCSRFSA
-222 RVLTD
+222 RVLTN

-260 LELGQPLHAYDFDE
+260 LEMGQPLHAYDFDR
-274 VVGHELTARQAVAG
+274 VVGHELTARRAIEG
-288 EALHTLDDT
+288 EPLHTLDDT

-324 ETEITEKTSTVILE
+324 ESEITEKTSTVILE
-338 AACFNSASIRRTSR
+338 AASFNSASIRRTSR
-352 AVGIHSEA
+352 AVGIHTEA

-366 GTNEKGTIA
+366 GTNEKNTIA
-375 ALDRVAQLLQEMGAC
+375 ALDRVAQLLQDMDAC

-399 YPNPKD
+399 YPNPKP
-405 EVKIKFSPAQINAR
+405 EVKIKFTSAQINQR
-419 LGTNFSVEE
+419 LGTNYTDEE
-428 IIDVLTAL
+428 IVDVLEAL
-436 GFDVESTGKVDELTD
+436 GFEIDPINKVEEMTD
-451 EVVDRIAAVT
+451 EVIDKFASATKNISKAAR
-461 KKFNK
+461 
-466 TASEIG
+466 ELG
-472 KKSNVEN
+472 KKPNVEG
-479 FVSNIGA
+479 FMKNIGEA
-486 TFSGIFKKADEKIPD
+486 
-501 DAKERVESFV
+501 
-511 SNFGG
+511 FGG
-516 LFRKADEKIPD
+516 FFKNADKASDAVKD
-527 ETKERVED
+527 SGVDDFVK
-535 IIGNIGGKFGELVK
+535 NIGETFGGIAK
-549 TVDMKISSTYLATVP
+549 TVDMKIASAYEATVP
-564 EWRNDVTLPEDL
+564 DWRNDVKLPDDL

-595 GNQQGHQSATQNFID
+595 GNQQGRQSATQNFID
-610 RIKTILVGLGMCEEL
+610 KIKSILSSLGMCEEL
-625 SFAFTSS
+625 SFAFTSE
-632 AMFDKMHIPADSQLR
+632 AMFDKMRVPADSELR
-647 QAVPIM
+647 RAVPIM

-667 LASIFENAARNYSRK
+667 LASIFENAARNFSRK
-682 NEDIKLFDIAPVFFP
+682 NEDVRLFDVAPVFLP

-704 QPIERQQLV
+704 LPREKQQVV
-713 GVLMGRREPKG
+713 GLLMGRREPKG
-724 WSQNPAQVD
+724 WSQNSAQVD

-747 LSINNYFVEAGEH
+747 LSIGNYFVEAGEH

-771 KKGRDV
+771 KKGRDI

-797 IYVFEAEVDTL
+797 IYVFEADVETL
-808 QKFAA
+808 QRFAA
-813 KKFTFESLP
+813 KKFSLESLP

-833 LVDHDTAAGDVEK
+833 LVEHDTAAGDVEK
-846 VIAKNGGQFFKGV
+846 VIVKSGGKFFKGV

-866 GDRIS
+866 GERIP

-877 AFAIDF
+877 AFAIEF

-897 AFKNILSAVEKEF
+897 AFKNILAAVEKDF

>member
-37 HAGEGLE
+37 KAGEGLE
-44 KVVTGKIEEL
+44 KVVTGRIEEL

-63 QICQM
+63 LICQM
-68 DVGAENLLQIVTG
+68 NVGEENLLQIVTG
-81 AQNVA
+81 AQNVK

-111 RGVASNGMLCSSD
+111 RGVASNGMLCSAD
-124 ELKIEGDAS
+124 ELKIEGDSS
-133 GIYILPEDTKVGI
+133 GIYILPDDTPIGL
-146 PVAEVLGLDD
+146 PAAFVLGLDD

-161 ELTANRGDCFSVVG
+161 ELTANRGDCFSVIG

-187 PRFPEIKVDENDDR
+187 ARLPEIEVDEDDSA
-201 EASKLV
+201 EASALV
-207 KIGIAAPELCSRFSG
+207 KIGIDAPDLCSRFSA

-227 VKLAPSPDW
+227 VKLGPSPDW
-236 IVKRLEGAGMRAI
+236 MVKRLEGAGMRAI

-260 LELGQPLHAYDFDE
+260 LEMGQPLHAYDFDA
-274 VVGHELTARQAVAG
+274 VKGHELTARRAV
-288 EALHTLDDT
+288 ETEPLHTLDDT

-324 ETEITEKTSTVILE
+324 ETEITEKTKTVILE
-338 AACFNSASIRRTSR
+338 AACFNSASIRRTAR
-352 AVGIHSEA
+352 AVGLHTEA

-366 GTNEKGTIA
+366 GTNVEGTVA

-390 KVCKGVVDV
+390 KVCQGVVDV
-399 YPNPKD
+399 YPEPKP
-405 EVKIKFSPAQINAR
+405 EVKIRFTPAQINAR
-419 LGTNFSVEE
+419 LGTNFKDSE
-428 IIDVLTAL
+428 IIDVLESL
-436 GFDVESTGKVDELTD
+436 GFEIENVGKVEELTD
-451 EVVDRIAAVT
+451 EVVDKFAAAT
-461 KKFNK
+461 KN
-466 TASEIG
+466 IG
-472 KKSNVEN
+472 KAAREIKKSDVEG
-479 FVSNIGA
+479 FVKNIGS
-486 TFSGIFKKADEKIPD
+486 TFGSLFGKKDEPREKVQD
-501 DAKERVESFV
+501 KAKA
-511 SNFGG
+511 G
-516 LFRKADEKIPD
+516 
-527 ETKERVED
+527 VED
-535 IIGNIGGKFGELVK
+535 FMKNIGSKVGEAVK
-549 TVDMKISSTYLATVP
+549 NVDIKISSTYEATVP
-564 EWRNDVTLPEDL
+564 DWRNDVTLPEDL

-595 GNQQGHQSATQNFID
+595 GAQQGHQSPAQNFID
-610 RIKTILVGLGMCEEL
+610 KVKEILSGLGMSEEL
-625 SFAFTSS
+625 SFAFTSEQ
-632 AMFDKMHIPADSQLR
+632 MFDKMQMPADSELR
-647 QAVPIM
+647 RAVPIM

-667 LASIFENAARNYSRK
+667 LASIFENAARNFSRK
-682 NEDIKLFDIAPVFFP
+682 NEDVRLFEVAPVFFP
-697 KALPVTE
+697 KSLPVTE
-704 QPIERQQLV
+704 QPVEKQKLA
-713 GVLMGRREPKG
+713 GLLMGRREPKG

-747 LSINNYFVEAGEH
+747 LSIGNYFVEAGEH

-777 LVTVGEVH
+777 LATVGEVH
-785 PAVAEALGIKKK
+785 PAVADALGIKKK
-797 IYVFEAEVDTL
+797 IYVFEADVETL
-808 QKFAA
+808 QRFAA

-833 LVDHDTAAGDVEK
+833 LVNPDVAAGDVEK
-846 VIAKNGGQFFKGV
+846 VIVKNGGTFFKGA

-866 GDRIS
+866 GERIS

-877 AFAIDF
+877 AFAIEF

-897 AFKNILSAVEKEF
+897 AFKNILAAVEKDF

>member
-16 LTADELAEKFTLAGI
+16 LTADELAEEFTLAGI

-37 HAGEGLE
+37 HSGEGLE

-68 DVGAENLLQIVTG
+68 NVGADSLLQIVTG
-81 AQNVA
+81 APNVK

-111 RGVASNGMLCSSD
+111 RGVASNGMLCSAD
-124 ELKIEGDAS
+124 ELKIEGDSS
-133 GIYILPEDTKVGI
+133 GIYILPEDTPIGI
-146 PVAEVLGLDD
+146 PAAEVLGLDD

-161 ELTANRGDCFSVVG
+161 ELTANRGDCFSVIG

-187 PRFPEIKVDENDDR
+187 PRFPEIKVNEDDAA
-201 EASKLV
+201 EASAFV
-207 KIGIAAPELCSRFSG
+207 KIGIDAPDLCSRFSA
-222 RVLTD
+222 RVLTN

-236 IVKRLEGAGMRAI
+236 MIKRLEGAGMRAI

-260 LELGQPLHAYDFDE
+260 LEMGQPLHAYDFDN
-274 VVGHELTARQAVAG
+274 VAGHQLTARRAIEG
-288 EALHTLDDT
+288 EPLHTLDDT

-306 VIADAEKA
+306 VIADADKA

-324 ETEITEKTSTVILE
+324 ESEITESTTTVILE

-352 AVGIHSEA
+352 SVGIHTEA

-366 GTNEKGTIA
+366 GTNINGTIA
-375 ALDRVAQLLQEMGAC
+375 ALDRVAQLLQDMGAC
-390 KVCKGVVDV
+390 KVCRGVVDV
-399 YPNPKD
+399 YPNPKP
-405 EVKIKFSPAQINAR
+405 EVKIKFTTKQINQR
-419 LGTNFSVEE
+419 LGTNYTDAEIVE
-428 IIDVLTAL
+428 VLEAL
-436 GFDVESTGKVDELTD
+436 GFGIDPINKVEEMTD
-451 EVVDRIAAVT
+451 EVVDKFASATKNISKAART
-461 KKFNK
+461 LGN
-466 TASEIG
+466 
-472 KKSNVEN
+472 KSNVEG
-479 FVSNIGA
+479 FIKNIGT
-486 TFSGIFKKADEKIPD
+486 TFGGLFKKADEKISD
-501 DAKERVESFV
+501 KAKE
-511 SNFGG
+511 N
-516 LFRKADEKIPD
+516 
-527 ETKERVED
+527 VED
-535 IIGNIGGKFGELVK
+535 FVKTIGSAVGDMVK
-549 TVDMKISSTYLATVP
+549 TVDMKISSAYEVTVP
-564 EWRNDVTLPEDL
+564 DWRNDVTLPEDL
-576 SEEVARIFGFDK
+576 SEEVARIYGFDK

-610 RIKTILVGLGMCEEL
+610 RIKDILSSLGMCEEL
-625 SFAFTSS
+625 SFAFTSE
-632 AMFDKMHIPADSQLR
+632 AMFNKMQMPADSSLR

-667 LASIFENAARNYSRK
+667 LASVFENAARNFSRK
-682 NEDIKLFDIAPVFFP
+682 NEDVRLFEVAPVFLP

-704 QPIERQQLV
+704 QPLERQQVV
-713 GVLMGRREPKG
+713 GLIMGRREPKG
-724 WSQNPAQVD
+724 WSQDSAQVD

-747 LSINNYFVEAGEH
+747 LSINNYFVEAGTH

-771 KKGRDV
+771 KKGRDM
-777 LVTVGEVH
+777 LATVGEVH

-797 IYVFEAEVDTL
+797 IYVFEADVETL
-808 QKFAA
+808 QRFAA
-813 KKFTFESLP
+813 KKFSLESLP

-833 LVDHDTAAGDVEK
+833 LVDLNTAAGDVEK
-846 VIAKNGGQFFKGV
+846 VIVKNGGNFFKGV

-866 GDRIS
+866 GERIS

-877 AFAIDF
+877 AFAIEF

-897 AFKNILSAVEKEF
+897 AFKNILAAVEKEF
-910 GATLRS
+910 GAMLRS

>member
-37 HAGEGLE
+37 HAGAGLE
-44 KVVTGKIEEL
+44 KVVTGRIEEL

-63 QICQM
+63 LICQM
-68 DVGAENLLQIVTG
+68 NVGEENLLQIVTG
-81 AQNVA
+81 APNVK

-111 RGVASNGMLCSSD
+111 RGVASNGMLCSAD
-124 ELKIEGDAS
+124 ELKIEGDSS
-133 GIYILPEDTKVGI
+133 GIYILPEDTPIGL
-146 PVAEVLGLDD
+146 PAAFVLGLDD

-161 ELTANRGDCFSVVG
+161 ELTANRGDCFSVIG

-187 PRFPEIKVDENDDR
+187 ARYPEIEVDEDDAT
-201 EASKLV
+201 EASALV
-207 KIGIAAPELCSRFSG
+207 KIGIDAPELCSRFSA
-222 RVLTD
+222 RVLTN

-236 IVKRLEGAGMRAI
+236 MVKRLEGAGMRAI

-260 LELGQPLHAYDFDE
+260 LEMGQPLHAYDFDK
-274 VVGHELTARQAVAG
+274 VIGHELTARRAIEG
-288 EALHTLDDT
+288 EQLHTLDDT

-306 VIADAEKA
+306 VIADSEKA

-324 ETEITEKTSTVILE
+324 ESEITEKTSTVILE
-338 AACFNSASIRRTSR
+338 AASFNSASIRRTSR
-352 AVGIHSEA
+352 AVGIHTEA

-366 GTNEKGTIA
+366 GTDEKNTIA
-375 ALDRVAQLLQEMGAC
+375 ALDRVAQLLQDMGAC

-399 YPNPKD
+399 YPNPKG
-405 EVKIKFSPAQINAR
+405 EVTIKFSPKQINAR
-419 LGTNFSVEE
+419 LGTKFSDAD
-428 IIDVLTAL
+428 IIDVLEAL
-436 GFDVESTGKVDELTD
+436 GFKIEPTGKVDELTD
-451 EVVDRIAAVT
+451 EVVDKFSAAT
-461 KKFNK
+461 KNLGK
-466 TASEIG
+466 AAREIG
-472 KKSNVEN
+472 KKPSVEN
-479 FVSNIGA
+479 FISNIG
-486 TFSGIFKKADEKIPD
+486 TT
-501 DAKERVESFV
+501 
-511 SNFGG
+511 FGG
-516 LFRKADEKIPD
+516 LFGKNVEKAR
-527 ETKERVED
+527 ETVKDSGVED
-535 IIGNIGGKFGELVK
+535 FVKNISSAVGDMVK
-549 TVDMKISSTYLATVP
+549 NVDMKISSTYEATVP
-564 EWRNDVTLPEDL
+564 DWRNDVTLPEDL
-576 SEEVARIFGFDK
+576 SEEVARIFGFDE

-595 GNQQGHQSATQNFID
+595 GNQQGRQSAAQNFID
-610 RIKTILVGLGMCEEL
+610 KIKNILSSLGMYEEL
-625 SFAFTSS
+625 SFAFTSE
-632 AMFDKMHIPADSQLR
+632 AMFDKMRIPADSELR
-647 QAVPIM
+647 RAVPIM

-667 LASIFENAARNYSRK
+667 LASIFENAARNFSRK
-682 NEDIKLFDIAPVFFP
+682 NEDVRLFEVAPVFYP

-704 QPIERQQLV
+704 QPIEKQKLA
-713 GVLMGRREPKG
+713 GLLMGRREPKG
-724 WSQNPAQVD
+724 WSQDSAQVD

-747 LSINNYFVEAGEH
+747 LSIGNYFVEAGEH

-771 KKGRDV
+771 KKGRDI
-777 LVTVGEVH
+777 LATVGEVH

-797 IYVFEAEVDTL
+797 IYVFEADVETL

-813 KKFTFESLP
+813 KKFSFESLP

-833 LVDHDTAAGDVEK
+833 LVEHDTLAGDVEK
-846 VIAKNGGQFFKGV
+846 VIAKSGGNFFKGV

-866 GDRIS
+866 GERIP

-877 AFAIDF
+877 AFAIEF

-892 EEADE
+892 EEADA
-897 AFKNILSAVEKEF
+897 AFQNILAAVEKDF

>member
-44 KVVTGKIEEL
+44 KVVTGRIEEL

-63 QICQM
+63 LICQM
-68 DVGAENLLQIVTG
+68 NVGAENLVQIITG
-81 AQNVA
+81 APNVA

-111 RGVASNGMLCSSD
+111 RGVASNGMLCSAN
-124 ELKIEGDAS
+124 EMNIEGDSS
-133 GIYILPEDTKVGI
+133 GIYILPEDTPIGI
-146 PVAEVLGLDD
+146 PAAEVLGLDD

-161 ELTANRGDCFSVVG
+161 ELTANRGDCFSVIG

-187 PRFPEIKVDENDDR
+187 SRFPEIKVDENDAA
-201 EASKLV
+201 EASALV
-207 KIGIAAPELCSRFSG
+207 KIGIDAEDLCGRFSS
-222 RVLTD
+222 RVLTN

-236 IVKRLEGAGMRAI
+236 MVKRLEGAGMRAI

-260 LELGQPLHAYDFDE
+260 LEMGQPLHAYDFDK
-274 VVGHELTARQAVAG
+274 VVGHQLTARRAIEG
-288 EALHTLDDT
+288 EPLHTLDDT

-324 ETEITEKTSTVILE
+324 ESEITEATTTVILE
-338 AACFNSASIRRTSR
+338 AASFNSASIRRTSR

-366 GTNEKGTIA
+366 GTNEKNTIA

-399 YPNPKD
+399 YPNPKP
-405 EVKIKFSPAQINAR
+405 EVKIKFTPAQINSR
-419 LGTNFSVEE
+419 LGTEYSDAE
-428 IIDVLTAL
+428 IVDVLEAL
-436 GFDVESTGKVDELTD
+436 GFKIEPLGVVDELTD
-451 EVVDRIAAVT
+451 EVVDKFAAAT
-461 KKFNK
+461 KNIGK
-466 TASEIG
+466 AAREIG
-472 KKSNVEN
+472 KKSTVEGFVKN
-479 FVSNIGA
+479 FGA
-486 TFSGIFKKADEKIPD
+486 SFGELFKNA
-501 DAKERVESFV
+501 DAKAEDDVLKNSGVESFMKNI
-511 SNFGG
+511 SETFGG
-516 LFRKADEKIPD
+516 IAKS
-527 ETKERVED
+527 VE
-535 IIGNIGGKFGELVK
+535 
-549 TVDMKISSTYLATVP
+549 MKISSAYEVTVP
-564 EWRNDVTLPEDL
+564 DWRNDVSLPDDL
-576 SEEVARIFGFDK
+576 SEEVARIYGFDK

-610 RIKTILVGLGMCEEL
+610 KIKNILSSLGLCEEL
-625 SFAFTSS
+625 SFAFTSE
-632 AMFDKMHIPADSQLR
+632 AMFDKMRVPTDSELR
-647 QAVPIM
+647 RAVPIM

-667 LASIFENAARNYSRK
+667 LASIFENAARNFSRK
-682 NEDIKLFDIAPVFFP
+682 NEDVRLFDVAPIFLP

-704 QPIERQQLV
+704 LPLEKYQVAGL
-713 GVLMGRREPKG
+713 LMGRREPKG
-724 WSQNPAQVD
+724 WSQDAAQVD

-747 LSINNYFVEAGEH
+747 LSIGNYFVEAGEH

-797 IYVFEAEVDTL
+797 IYVFEADVETL

-813 KKFTFESLP
+813 KKFSLESLP

-833 LVDHDTAAGDVEK
+833 LVSHDTAAADVEK
-846 VIAKNGGQFFKGV
+846 VIVKSGGKFFKGV
-859 TLFDVYT
+859 TLFDVST
-866 GDRIS
+866 GERIP

-877 AFAIDF
+877 AFAIEF

-897 AFKNILSAVEKEF
+897 AFKNILAAVEKDF

>member
-37 HAGEGLE
+37 KAGEGLE
-44 KVVTGKIEEL
+44 KVITGRIEEL

-68 DVGAENLLQIVTG
+68 NIGEENLLQIVTG

-86 EGQIVPVALVG
+86 EGQIVPVALIG

-111 RGVASNGMLCSSD
+111 RGVASNGMLCSAD
-124 ELKIEGDAS
+124 ELNIEGDSS
-133 GIYILPEDTKVGI
+133 GIYILPEDTPVGI
-146 PVAEVLGLDD
+146 PAAEVLGLDD

-182 LTKKT
+182 LTKKSA
-187 PRFPEIKVDENDDR
+187 RYPEIKVNEDDAS
-201 EASKLV
+201 EASALV
-207 KIGIAAPELCSRFSG
+207 KIGIDAPELCSRFSA
-222 RVLTD
+222 RVLTN

-236 IVKRLEGAGMRAI
+236 MVKRLEGAGMRAI

-260 LELGQPLHAYDFDE
+260 LELGQPLHAYDFDK
-274 VVGHELTARQAVAG
+274 VIGHELTARRAVEG
-288 EALHTLDDT
+288 EPLHTLDDT

-324 ETEITEKTSTVILE
+324 ESEITDETKTVILE

-352 AVGIHSEA
+352 AVGIHTEA

-366 GTNEKGTIA
+366 GTNVNGTIA
-375 ALDRVAQLLQEMGAC
+375 ALDRVAQLLQDMGAC

-399 YPNPKD
+399 YPNPKP
-405 EVKIKFSPAQINAR
+405 EAKIKFTTKQINQR
-419 LGTNFSVEE
+419 LGTSYSDEE
-428 IIDVLTAL
+428 IVDVLKAL
-436 GFDVESTGKVDELTD
+436 GFKIDPINKVEELTD
-451 EVVDRIAAVT
+451 EVVDKFASATKNFSKAARD
-461 KKFNK
+461 
-466 TASEIG
+466 IG
-472 KKSNVEN
+472 KKSNVEG
-479 FVSNIGA
+479 FMKNIGE
-486 TFSGIFKKADEKIPD
+486 T
-501 DAKERVESFV
+501 
-511 SNFGG
+511 FGG
-516 LFRKADEKIPD
+516 LFKNPDKAKDAVKDSGVDDFVKNISSAVGDMVKI
-527 ETKERVED
+527 
-535 IIGNIGGKFGELVK
+535 
-549 TVDMKISSTYLATVP
+549 VDMKISSAYEVTVP
-564 EWRNDVTLPEDL
+564 DWRNDVTLPDDL

-610 RIKTILVGLGMCEEL
+610 KIKNILSSLGMCEEL
-625 SFAFTSS
+625 SFAFTSE
-632 AMFDKMHIPADSQLR
+632 AMFDKMQIPADSELR
-647 QAVPIM
+647 RAVPIM

-667 LASIFENAARNYSRK
+667 LASIFENAARNFSRK
-682 NEDIKLFDIAPVFFP
+682 NEDVKLFDIAPVFLP

-704 QPIERQQLV
+704 LPQEKQKLA
-713 GVLMGRREPKG
+713 GLLMGRREPKG

-739 IVEELLAG
+739 IVEELFAG
-747 LSINNYFVEAGEH
+747 LSINNYSVEAGEH

-771 KKGRDV
+771 KKGRDI
-777 LVTVGEVH
+777 LAIVGEVH

-797 IYVFEAEVDTL
+797 IYVFEADVETL
-808 QKFAA
+808 HRFAA
-813 KKFTFESLP
+813 KKFSLESLP

-833 LVDHDTAAGDVEK
+833 LVNHDTAAGDVEK
-846 VIAKNGGQFFKGV
+846 IIAKNGGKFFKGV

-866 GDRIS
+866 GERIS

-877 AFAIDF
+877 AFAIEF

-897 AFKNILSAVEKEF
+897 AFKSILAAVEKDF